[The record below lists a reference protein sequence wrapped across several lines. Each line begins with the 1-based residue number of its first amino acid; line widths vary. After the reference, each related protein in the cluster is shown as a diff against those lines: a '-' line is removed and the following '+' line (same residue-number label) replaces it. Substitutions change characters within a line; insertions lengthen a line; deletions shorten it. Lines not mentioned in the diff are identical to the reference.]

1 MADQSLP
8 KARAPRTAGTTETPE
23 AALDGGVR
31 EGASADTG
39 TAGKEGISRR
49 LLLGTAGATGLVL
62 GAAGGAVGYAARP
75 AEATPL
81 ASVGA
86 DQVMF
91 HGKHQPGILQGLQAR
106 GHLVA
111 FDLAPGV
118 GRKEAAALLRRWSE
132 TAQRLMAGEAAKQ
145 DDTDVA
151 RDAGPSSLTITF
163 GFGHSFFG
171 RTGLDEQR
179 PVSLDPLPDFS
190 SDQLDKARSNG
201 DLWVQIGAN
210 DALVAFHAL
219 RAIQKDAGRAAKVR
233 WQMNGFNRSP
243 GATAHPM
250 TARNLMGQM
259 DGTRNPKPTDADF
272 DERIFVP
279 ESGSNDPAWMANGS
293 YAVVRRIRMLLD
305 DWEQLSV
312 KEQEDVIGR
321 RKSDGAPLSGGTET
335 SEMDLEKTDKAG
347 NLVVPINAHA
357 RITRPDQ
364 NGGAAMLR
372 RPFSYHDGIGTD
384 GVPDAG
390 LLFICWQAD
399 PLRGFVTVQRKLDR
413 GDALSTFIR
422 HEAAAER
429 RVQLV
434 DAGQLAVAGGVQ
446 LLAPAAQLP
455 VQEALGTAEVRQPHR
470 RRIHRVQFD
479 ERVHQGQHRVP
490 GALRAERGQL
500 VGGAVRGALDE
511 LHDVERSP
519 EHLLVLAQQHR
530 PRHRHVRR
538 VQRADHAVLPL
549 HVVRRGEDMAE
560 RGPPYDPLRRA
571 VADRVGEV
579 RASALDQP
587 AGQRALRQTGPLAI
601 EQAVQPVEVESGRM
615 VGAHHRS

>member
-1 MADQSLP
+1 MADQSIPEARTP
-8 KARAPRTAGTTETPE
+8 KSAKTARRAPETALNDAVSENASTKEATSHTED
-23 AALDGGVR
+23 LSHQ
-31 EGASADTG
+31 EGL
-39 TAGKEGISRR
+39 SRR
-49 LLLGTAGATGLVL
+49 RLLGTAGATGLVL

-106 GHLVA
+106 GHVVA
-111 FDLAPGV
+111 FDLAAGA

-132 TAQRLMAGEAAKQ
+132 TARRLMAGEAAQQ

-163 GFGHSFFG
+163 GFGYSFFA
-171 RTGLDEQR
+171 RTGLDKKR

-190 SDQLDKARSNG
+190 SDQLDRTRSNG

-219 RAIQKDAGRAAKVR
+219 RAIQKDAGRAARVR

-259 DGTRNPKPTDADF
+259 DGTRNPKPTEADF
-272 DERIFVP
+272 DQRIFVP
-279 ESGSNDPAWMANGS
+279 ESGAKDPEWMANGS

-312 KEQEDVIGR
+312 KEQEDVVGR
-321 RKSDGAPLSGGTET
+321 RKSDGAPLSLSGGTET
-335 SEMDLEKTDKAG
+335 TEMDLEKTDKAG

-372 RPFSYHDGIGTD
+372 RPFSYHDGIDAD

-413 GDALSTFIR
+413 GDALSKYIR
-422 HEAAAER
+422 HEASGLFAVPGGAAE
-429 RVQLV
+429 
-434 DAGQLAVAGGVQ
+434 
-446 LLAPAAQLP
+446 
-455 VQEALGTAEVRQPHR
+455 
-470 RRIHRVQFD
+470 
-479 ERVHQGQHRVP
+479 
-490 GALRAERGQL
+490 
-500 VGGAVRGALDE
+500 
-511 LHDVERSP
+511 
-519 EHLLVLAQQHR
+519 
-530 PRHRHVRR
+530 
-538 VQRADHAVLPL
+538 
-549 HVVRRGEDMAE
+549 GE
-560 RGPPYDPLRRA
+560 Y
-571 VADRVGEV
+571 V
-579 RASALDQP
+579 
-587 AGQRALRQTGPLAI
+587 GQRLLEG
-601 EQAVQPVEVESGRM
+601 
-615 VGAHHRS
+615 